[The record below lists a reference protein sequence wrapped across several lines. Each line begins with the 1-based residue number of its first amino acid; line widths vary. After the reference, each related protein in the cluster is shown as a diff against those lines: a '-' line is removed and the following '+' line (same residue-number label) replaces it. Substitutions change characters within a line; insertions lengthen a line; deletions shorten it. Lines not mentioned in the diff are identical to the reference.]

1 MSPAGNETDSGYQAD
16 VFVAKLYDLLKAL
29 PGIQGTIPV
38 RKRVTDQSKEGRW
51 DFGLKVFKGDIKGDA
66 ELHGQSI
73 VVNLSLKTRIAR
85 KKDTRPFPIAD
96 YIVEID
102 GKRVL
107 TKVDELK
114 KRLIAMLKAID
125 A

>member
-1 MSPAGNETDSGYQAD
+1 MISSGTEKDSTHYAD
-16 VFVAKLYDLLKAL
+16 VFMTKLYDLLKAL

-38 RKRVTDQSKEGRW
+38 RKRVVEQSKEERW

-73 VVNLSLKTRIAR
+73 VVNLSLKTRVVR
-85 KKDTRPFPIAD
+85 KKDTRPFPIND
-96 YIVEID
+96 YIAVTD
-102 GKRVL
+102 GKAVL
-107 TKVDELK
+107 IKVDELK
-114 KRLIAMLKAID
+114 KRLGAMLKAID

>member
-1 MSPAGNETDSGYQAD
+1 MSPPGSDKDSASYAD

-29 PGIQGTIPV
+29 PGIQGTVPV
-38 RKRVTDQSKEGRW
+38 RKRAPDQSKIERW
-51 DFGLKVFKGDIKGDA
+51 DFGLKVFKGDIKGAA
-66 ELHGQSI
+66 ELHGEAI

-96 YIVEID
+96 YFVETD
-102 GKRVL
+102 GKPAL

-114 KRLIAMLKAID
+114 KRLSAMLKAID